1 MPFKKW
7 PTYCKP
13 KVLAIGRVSVLSEY
27 SVTSRAKTMK
37 GPSRER
43 CYGAPNNFNGSSRC
57 ILVDGC
63 RLNIGTMEIAYIFF
77 RRCTYKPVSSGHH
90 SGFHCH
96 VCWKEGMT
104 QVLFSRNLK
113 PEKNKH
119 MPVKMAVSDFVF
131 LFFAM
136 SLFYA
141 YPCKSCFMDEW
152 GFSKLESKF
161 KGRKTAV
168 IFSIVTTRDTK

>member
-43 CYGAPNNFNGSSRC
+43 CYGAPNNFNNSSRC

-77 RRCTYKPVSSGHH
+77 
-90 SGFHCH
+90 
-96 VCWKEGMT
+96 
-104 QVLFSRNLK
+104 
-113 PEKNKH
+113 PEMH
-119 MPVKMAVSDFVF
+119 
-131 LFFAM
+131 L
-136 SLFYA
+136 
-141 YPCKSCFMDEW
+141 
-152 GFSKLESKF
+152 
-161 KGRKTAV
+161 
-168 IFSIVTTRDTK
+168 